1 MQKKL
6 GFGMMRLP
14 VADENDRST
23 VDVEH
28 TQKMVDMFMQAGFNY
43 FDTAHRYND
52 EMSEPTIRKTLT
64 SRYNRSEYILT
75 NKITLNYIKDESD
88 CMPFFENQLKICGV
102 DYFDNYLIHNLGA
115 VAYEKAQN
123 LKLFEFIQGLKEKGL
138 VKKTGFSF
146 HDNAEVLEKIL
157 TDHPEV
163 DIVQLQI
170 NYLDW
175 EDGGIQS
182 RKCYEVAHAHGKDI
196 KVMEPLK
203 GGSLVHLP
211 KEAIDIMNE
220 DIPGAS
226 KAQWGIRFAASLEG
240 VSTVLSGMS
249 SIEQIEDNISY
260 MKDFEP
266 LSEKNIQTL
275 SKVVEI
281 VKSMAMIPCTGCRY
295 CVTEC
300 PQNIAIPEYFALK
313 NNHDSLENV
322 GYFANQTNYYSNLT
336 KTHGKAGDCVECG
349 TCEENCPQHIKI
361 RDMLKQVSA
370 VFDAPT
376 PSLFKK

>member
-14 VADENDRST
+14 VFDENNRST

-28 TQKMVDMFMQAGFNY
+28 TQKMVDLFMESGFNY

-52 EMSEPTIRKTLT
+52 EMSEPVIKQTLT
-64 SRYNRSEYILT
+64 SKYNRNEYILT
-75 NKITLNYIKDESD
+75 NKITLNYLKEESD
-88 CMPFFENQLKICGV
+88 NMPFFEKQLEICGV
-102 DYFDNYLIHNLGA
+102 NYFDNYLIHNLGA
-115 VAYEKAQN
+115 AAYEKSEN
-123 LKLFEFIQGLKEKGL
+123 LKLFEFIQGLKEKRL

-157 TDHPEV
+157 TEHPEV

-175 EDGGIQS
+175 EDSGIQS
-182 RKCYEVAHAHGKDI
+182 KLCYEVARKHGKEI

-203 GGSLVHLP
+203 GGSLIHLP
-211 KEAIDIMNE
+211 QEAIDIMKE
-220 DIPGAS
+220 DMPNAS
-226 KAQWGIRFAASLEG
+226 VAEWGIRFAASLEG

-249 SIEQIEDNISY
+249 TLEQIEDNISY

-266 LSEKNIQTL
+266 LSEKNLETL

-281 VKSMAMIPCTGCRY
+281 VHSKALIPCTGCRY

-300 PQNIAIPEYFALK
+300 PQHIAIPEYFALK
-313 NNHDSLENV
+313 NNLDSIKNV
-322 GYFANQTNYYSNLT
+322 SYFATQSSYYGNLT

-370 VFDAPT
+370 VFDAPML
-376 PSLFKK
+376 SLFKK